1 MKNYRYK
8 AIDNEG
14 NYRTG
19 KISASNTNEL
29 FTIIEEDGLE
39 LISYRQELDI
49 GLKFITKINDKDLI
63 TFFIHLEQLERSG
76 VPIIE
81 SITDLKETTESA
93 ALKNLTQEII
103 ESIKS
108 GNLFSQT
115 IAKHPEIF
123 RSIYVG
129 LIDMGEKTGNLA
141 ESFKNII
148 DDIKWNVEIK
158 RKTRKAMIGP
168 IFGILIMFL
177 VLGVMTTVTIPKITG
192 FLSAQNLNLPTSTN
206 YLLNFSNF
214 FTNYWHFMLFTIPFI
229 FLLSKIIAKSSKN
242 LAVIID
248 DIKLKIPVFGSI
260 IRKIE
265 SAKFCQF
272 FSMTFKSGLG
282 IIECLEL
289 SSELIKNK
297 AIKNSISKISKN
309 VSDGLSLGDS
319 IQKTKYFPNLVVRM
333 FRVGEES
340 GNMEN
345 SLTNIKFFY
354 DNEIN
359 DSIDRITGLIRP
371 VLTLIMGGMIAW
383 IAIAVFGPV
392 YSSFSNLQ

>member
-229 FLLSKIIAKSSKN
+229 FLLSKIIAKSSK
-242 LAVIID
+242 I
-248 DIKLKIPVFGSI
+248 
-260 IRKIE
+260 
-265 SAKFCQF
+265 
-272 FSMTFKSGLG
+272 
-282 IIECLEL
+282 
-289 SSELIKNK
+289 
-297 AIKNSISKISKN
+297 
-309 VSDGLSLGDS
+309 
-319 IQKTKYFPNLVVRM
+319 
-333 FRVGEES
+333 
-340 GNMEN
+340 
-345 SLTNIKFFY
+345 
-354 DNEIN
+354 
-359 DSIDRITGLIRP
+359 
-371 VLTLIMGGMIAW
+371 
-383 IAIAVFGPV
+383 
-392 YSSFSNLQ
+392 

>member
-1 MKNYRYK
+1 
-8 AIDNEG
+8 
-14 NYRTG
+14 
-19 KISASNTNEL
+19 
-29 FTIIEEDGLE
+29 
-39 LISYRQELDI
+39 
-49 GLKFITKINDKDLI
+49 
-63 TFFIHLEQLERSG
+63 
-76 VPIIE
+76 
-81 SITDLKETTESA
+81 
-93 ALKNLTQEII
+93 
-103 ESIKS
+103 
-108 GNLFSQT
+108 
-115 IAKHPEIF
+115 
-123 RSIYVG
+123 
-129 LIDMGEKTGNLA
+129 
-141 ESFKNII
+141 
-148 DDIKWNVEIK
+148 
-158 RKTRKAMIGP
+158 
-168 IFGILIMFL
+168 
-177 VLGVMTTVTIPKITG
+177 
-192 FLSAQNLNLPTSTN
+192 
-206 YLLNFSNF
+206 
-214 FTNYWHFMLFTIPFI
+214 
-229 FLLSKIIAKSSKN
+229 
-242 LAVIID
+242 
-248 DIKLKIPVFGSI
+248 
-260 IRKIE
+260 
-265 SAKFCQF
+265 
-272 FSMTFKSGLG
+272 MTFKSGLG